1 MAQYRVTINN
11 KKYSWTPLGN
21 MSIAKMQYISSQLD
35 AFFGNDWYIEFKLE
49 EWFIMK
55 YEVWLYDRMIAQTLV
70 YDLAYE
76 IFKGMCKKHRTTPCW
91 IVHIESGEIIDKF
104 NFD

>member
-1 MAQYRVTINN
+1 MIGTLNLILIRWRNN
-11 KKYSWTPLGN
+11 
-21 MSIAKMQYISSQLD
+21 
-35 AFFGNDWYIEFKLE
+35 
-49 EWFIMK
+49 

-91 IVHIESGEIIDKF
+91 VVHIESGEIIDKF